1 MKNNRSAYI
10 INDKLCKNLANNGA
24 ESNSIV
30 TMMRNG
36 EYFGITLQLL
46 DKVYPLYNDYHINT
60 FIQNINSHYSSN
72 YILIE
77 KFGLHKYYQEF
88 GNNLFKLIVNYF
100 YILNEQPTLYQEVQ
114 NIKLNTNLI
123 TLINLDCHSLI
134 PSRIIVKDCGSLL
147 PSEWLGKEFNN
158 GFDFHK
164 SMDLLECRINKPPV
178 TYLANYNMMLVDINK
193 LNLKFSLLEQN
204 SLNIFLNSETL
215 KWTYYIPVVT
225 SLWRSNN
232 SLNNFTNLSIKT
244 EIIGNMKI
252 NYIYDENIVFDKSKN
267 LEKISIGYNCSLLQK
282 SIRRGNKCLLFK
294 AMNNLYNARPFNNP
308 EINYKLVSGC
318 RQLFWRSF
326 ISIIEDIGIYKTN
339 YYLDIFDLVIFSKI
353 FNNCPYTCSNI
364 LFDKLFKLM
373 ENMCT
378 LDKYINFRHFKELKE
393 SEINVNKIYN
403 RNYISLCLAENEPG
417 MSGDKTMIRKLK
429 SVTTIIDLDKLS
441 NLQNISNDLCLL
453 ASIDH
458 HCYPQILVLLQQQL
472 QDKTVKECG
481 DILWNYS
488 SKLNFRL
495 GEYFEDNYI
504 TRTIL
509 KVQYD
514 LLTYFNLELY
524 FDNTIINNIY
534 LEKINNDL
542 KYIDFIINRYDKMLS
557 SKILINSKANNLKDK
572 RIIDQIIYSNTLNT
586 FTFLGKRILPI
597 YTLDEIKFKI
607 SDKII
612 CKNDD
617 EYNKIYNCYLNNKT
631 SKFPKELLKQYNLK
645 LLDNKWYSNIN
656 DIRVNY
662 TCDYL
667 IDLIS
672 SNNIEL
678 FNNINVDDNLLL
690 INEST
695 SILQLFDSTFL
706 SKVHGK
712 IMTSDV
718 DKMGN
723 NIIILARVD
732 RNGNSTDSY
741 CDEYEG
747 LIKLL
752 LDKLTIYYLFIR
764 KINNFK
770 YKIDKRCQSYKLYLK
785 SFNKL
790 TINLNNNTSNM
801 IIRSSLWNHQ
811 ELISNH
817 ILNLITKFNHY
828 GFGDASQVGSGKT
841 LTALNVIYKISKLY
855 GSRLNYLILV
865 PNTNLY
871 EVWSTEI
878 NKHTDNVNIYIQN
891 SDGKFILEKKT
902 DGTVNIYITTMA
914 RNRDFNDNLN
924 IPMDLVVIDECLTV
938 QNKETKWTIKAFIT
952 VSKAKYGVLML
963 SATFFRTRFDKLLFM
978 LKMLNTGL
986 PERTEYLDTILS
998 TCINVNIKVTG
1009 RNWTNNIIR
1018 LELSDKM
1025 KLEYDNINSKY
1036 SNDSKLKYIKLSTLI
1051 GQLNWPEILL
1061 NVAKHKVNLGKKVL
1075 LYLNSQDDIEYFYNK
1090 YKNDNTI
1097 HNYEYEKTEPNKSI
1111 CVISKYKGTYGIN
1124 NLINY
1129 DCIIM
1134 RPIESDKIPQ
1144 VKGRLDRPGQLKTE
1158 LELNFVILNCGIEE
1172 LDITK
1177 IDIANNFYNNHILP
1191 LQI

>member
-1 MKNNRSAYI
+1 MKNNRTAYI
-10 INDKLCKNLANNGA
+10 INGKLCKNLANYGS
-24 ESNSIV
+24 ESTSTV

-36 EYFGITLQLL
+36 DYFGITLQLL
-46 DKVYPLYNDYHINT
+46 DKVYPLYNDYHINS
-60 FIQNINSHYSSN
+60 FVDNINSNYSNN

-77 KFGLHKYYQEF
+77 KFGLHQYYQEF
-88 GNNLFKLIVNYF
+88 GNDLFKLIVNHFYF
-100 YILNEQPTLYQEVQ
+100 LNELPIVYTEVKHITL
-114 NIKLNTNLI
+114 NSNLI
-123 TLINLDCHSLI
+123 TSINLDCHSLI

-147 PSEWLGKEFNN
+147 PSEWLGKEFKN
-158 GFDFHK
+158 GLDFHR
-164 SMDLLECRINKPPV
+164 SIDLLECRINKPPV
-178 TYLANYNMMLVDINK
+178 TYLANYNMMLIDSNK
-193 LNLKFSLLEQN
+193 LNLKFLNLEQN
-204 SLNIFLNSETL
+204 SLNIFLDKDTL
-215 KWTYYIPVVT
+215 KWTYNIPE
-225 SLWRSNN
+225 
-232 SLNNFTNLSIKT
+232 NFIDLSVKS
-244 EIIGNMKI
+244 EVIGNMKI
-252 NYIYDENIVFDKSKN
+252 NYIYDENIIFNKSKN

-282 SIRRGNKCLLFK
+282 SIRRGNKLLLVK
-294 AMNNLYNARPFNNP
+294 AMNNLHNAKPFNNP

-326 ISIIEDIGIYKTN
+326 ISIIEDIGIYKTK
-339 YYLDIFDLVIFSKI
+339 YYLDIFDLVVFSKV
-353 FNNCPYTCSNI
+353 FNNCSYTCSDI
-364 LFDKLFKLM
+364 LYHKLLKLM
-373 ENMCT
+373 EKMSI
-378 LDKYINFRHFKELKE
+378 LDEYIDFRQFKEVKE
-393 SEINVNKIYN
+393 SEINLNNIYN
-403 RNYISLCLAENEPG
+403 RNYIGLYLAENEPG
-417 MSGDKTMIRKLK
+417 MNGDKIMIRKLK
-429 SVTTIIDLDKLS
+429 SANKIINLDNISK
-441 NLQNISNDLCLL
+441 LQNINKNKHISNDLCLL

-458 HCYPQILVLLQQQL
+458 HCYPPILVLLQEQL
-472 QDKTVKECG
+472 GDQDKTIKECG
-481 DILWNYS
+481 NILWNCS

-495 GEYFEDNYI
+495 KEYFEETHI
-504 TRTIL
+504 TKTIL
-509 KVQYD
+509 KVQYN
-514 LLTYFNLELY
+514 LLKYFNLELY
-524 FDNTIINNIY
+524 FDNILINDIY
-534 LEKINNDL
+534 INKNNNDL
-542 KYIDFIINRYDKMLS
+542 KYIDFIINRHDKMLT
-557 SKILINSKANNLKDK
+557 SKILINSKGNNLKDN
-572 RIIDQIIYSNTLNT
+572 RLIDQIIYSNTLNT

-597 YTLDEIKFKI
+597 YTLNEIKFKI

-612 CKNDD
+612 SKNDAFD
-617 EYNKIYNCYLNNKT
+617 EYNKIYQYYLNNKT

-645 LLDNKWYSNIN
+645 LSNDNLWSSSIN
-656 DIRVNY
+656 NIRVNY

-667 IDLIS
+667 IDLIN

-678 FNNINVDDNLLL
+678 FDNMSINDNLLL
-690 INEST
+690 INKSVN
-695 SILQLFDSTFL
+695 ILQLFDYKIL

-712 IMTSDV
+712 IMTSDI
-718 DKMGN
+718 DKLGN

-732 RNGNSTDSY
+732 RNGNSTDSN

-747 LIKLL
+747 SIKLL
-752 LDKLTIYYLFIR
+752 LDKLTIYYPFIR

-770 YKIDKRCQSYKLYLK
+770 YKIDKRCQSYKLYIKL
-785 SFNKL
+785 FNM
-790 TINLNNNTSNM
+790 INVHNNNNKSNM
-801 IIRSSLWNHQ
+801 IIKSSLWNHQ

-817 ILNLITKFNHY
+817 ILNLLIKYKHY

-841 LTALNVIYKISKLY
+841 LTALNVIYKISKLN
-855 GSRLNYLILV
+855 GSILNYLILV

-891 SDGKFILEKKT
+891 SEGKFILDKKT
-902 DGTVNIYITTMA
+902 DGTVNIYISTMA

-924 IPMDLVVIDECLTV
+924 IPIDLVVIDECLTI

-986 PERTEYLDTILS
+986 PERIEYLDTILN

-1018 LELSDKM
+1018 LDLSDKM
-1025 KLEYDNINSKY
+1025 KLEYDNINIKY

-1051 GQLNWPEILL
+1051 NQLNWSEILL
-1061 NVAKHKVNLGKKVL
+1061 NVAKHKVSLGKKVL
-1075 LYLNSQDDIEYFYNK
+1075 LYLDSHDDIEYIYNK
-1090 YKNDNTI
+1090 YNYDNTI
-1097 HNYEYEKTEPNKSI
+1097 HNYEYEKTEPIKSI

-1144 VKGRLDRPGQLKTE
+1144 VKGRLDRPGQTKTE

-1191 LQI
+1191 LKI